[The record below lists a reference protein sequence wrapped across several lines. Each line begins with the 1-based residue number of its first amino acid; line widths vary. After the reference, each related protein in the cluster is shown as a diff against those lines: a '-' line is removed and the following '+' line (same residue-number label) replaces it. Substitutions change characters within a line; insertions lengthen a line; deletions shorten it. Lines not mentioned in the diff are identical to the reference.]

1 MPAGTIA
8 LTNNS
13 ATVTGAGTSFTTELK
28 VGDFIGVVVGSAPY
42 TAMVGAIASDNSL
55 SLTVP
60 FNGPTSSGLA
70 WYAVPASLKIAITQ
84 QVLNDMGTVA
94 RGMILE
100 KANWQKIFSSDQSVT
115 VTMPDRTTFTGP
127 SWGYMASQ
135 YQNTLT
141 KSDNLSS
148 LTDKAAARSNL
159 GWVDGALPVSLGG
172 TGKKNIADAK
182 SAMETSFIR
191 NTQSWSNMESI
202 INGILPNG
210 GTASLRDNTANV
222 TIYQYSTAFIAR
234 NADTYAIVDVNHSD
248 GNVLV
253 AAWASGKSPNGN
265 SLWGSKNTTVDSNG
279 FIKRA
284 SPIVRVFSGDETPT
298 DYLLSGFV
306 RAGQCMANE
315 EAEGVYAKRI
325 SEGVY
330 ELSGCLG
337 LSQDGWTVE
346 IPQDANGYRQ
356 VYVQSEFADNK
367 LIIRTYHRVNSDA
380 PKFLQN
386 VIDGKEDGDAIDIPA
401 GRWIDLRLTMP
412 EDSAYNIK
420 KQKNLEESLQVRN

>member
-1 MPAGTIA
+1 MPEENQMAAGTIA

-13 ATVTGAGTSFTTELK
+13 ATVTGSGTSFTTELK
-28 VGDFIGVVVGSAPY
+28 VNDLVVSTVGGVAY
-42 TAMVGAIASDNSL
+42 TLGVKSIESNT
-55 SLTVP
+55 SLTLMENYTGPSASGQSWTPVP
-60 FNGPTSSGLA
+60 SGTMAAITAQLA
-70 WYAVPASLKIAITQ
+70 GQVTYAV
-84 QVLNDMGTVA
+84 
-94 RGMILE
+94 RGFNLD
-100 KANWQKIFSSDQSVT
+100 KVNWQQIFTGSGTVT
-115 VTMPDRTTFTGP
+115 VTLPDGTSWQGP
-127 SWGYMASQ
+127 AWNGK
-135 YQNTLT
+135 L
-141 KSDNLSS
+141 
-148 LTDKAAARSNL
+148 DKAQNLNDLNDKSVARTNI
-159 GWVDGALPVSLGG
+159 GWVDGALPVYLGG
-172 TGKKNIADAK
+172 TGKRNIADAK
-182 SAMETSFIR
+182 SAMETSFTR
-191 NTQSWSNMESI
+191 NTQNWNNMESI

-222 TIYQYSTAFIAR
+222 TLYQYSTAFIAR
-234 NADTYAIVDVNHSD
+234 NSDTYSVVCVNHAD
-248 GNVLV
+248 GNLLV
-253 AAWASGKSPNGN
+253 AAWASGKAPNGN
-265 SLWGSKNTTVDSNG
+265 SLWGSKNTAVDSNG

-284 SPIVRVFSGDETPT
+284 SPIARVFSGDDTPT

-356 VYVQSEFADNK
+356 VYVQSEFSESR

-420 KQKNLEESLQVRN
+420 KQKNLEESLQVRD

>member
-1 MPAGTIA
+1 MSAGTIA

-13 ATVTGAGTSFTTELK
+13 ATVTGTGTSFTTELK
-28 VGDFIGVVVGSAPY
+28 PGDFVYVTVGSAPY
-42 TAMVGAIASDNSL
+42 TLVASSVTSDTQ
-55 SLTVP
+55 LTLAVA
-60 FNGPTSSGLA
+60 FDGPTTSGLA
-70 WYAVPASLKIAITQ
+70 WNAVPASLQVAITQ
-84 QVLNDMGTVA
+84 KILNDFALVA
-94 RGMILE
+94 RGRILDFQ
-100 KANWQKIFSSDQSVT
+100 NWQKIYSSDQSVT
-115 VTMPDRTTFTGP
+115 VTRPDRTTFTGP
-127 SWGYMASQ
+127 SWGYMATQ

-148 LTDKAAARSNL
+148 LTDKAVARSNL

-191 NTQSWSNMESI
+191 NTQNWNNMESI

-234 NADTYAIVDVNHSD
+234 NSDTYSVVDVNHSD

-284 SPIVRVFSGDETPT
+284 SPIARVFSGDETPT

-356 VYVQSEFADNK
+356 LYVQSEFSDSR

-380 PKFLQN
+380 PKFIQN

-420 KQKNLEESLQVRN
+420 KQKNLEESLQVRD